1 MLPDPRHVLPDTQ
14 HMLPDT
20 CVARDMCCPT
30 LDTCCPTHV
39 RSEGHHRCIFG
50 SHSLRHPLAARP
62 TLRSNILVLDRMET
76 RIGTEKGVKDS
87 KSRKDWGWYERL
99 KVSQRT
105 LELPLLVVHC
115 DFVLFSESLGTKRD
129 LLESLKSLLSVS
141 SDF

>member
-14 HMLPDT
+14 HVLPDT

-30 LDTCCPTHV
+30 HA
-39 RSEGHHRCIFG
+39 RSEGHDRCVFG
-50 SHSLRHPLAARP
+50 SDSVRHPLAARP